1 MIVIVGA
8 TYDDV
13 LYFDNVLANKK
24 EEVLLSRYKAS
35 RGTILN
41 QDVLVVH
48 ELFSS
53 ILASAVMSHI
63 LDKYYVDLVFCVGRC
78 VSVSDSIKNGDVIIS
93 KTIID
98 ANVDLSLF
106 TDAVLGQF
114 PGFSREFAVQKD
126 ILGYLEKGI
135 NRRSYISHH
144 QATIL
149 TSDNMSHDMVD
160 YLRTN
165 KQIFGVNDDYL
176 VVDHNSSGVALACTL
191 KGIPYLSI
199 KVAENKMDRQNNLD
213 TYLKVLDKYI
223 DLGKAVVSTIN
234 DIGRND
240 ILEGS
245 DLHV

>member
-8 TYDDV
+8 THDDV

-53 ILASAVMSHI
+53 ILTSAVVTHI
-63 LDKYYVDLVFCVGRC
+63 LDKYYVDLVICVGKC
-78 VSVSDSIKNGDVIIS
+78 ISVSKEIKNGDIIIS

-106 TDAVLGQF
+106 TDAILGQF
-114 PGFSREFAVQKD
+114 PGFSREFVVQKD
-126 ILGYLEKGI
+126 ILTYLEKGI

-144 QATIL
+144 HATIL
-149 TSDNMSHDMVD
+149 TSDNMSYDMMEHLKNMKEV
-160 YLRTN
+160 
-165 KQIFGVNDDYL
+165 FGITDDYI
-176 VVDHNSSGVALACTL
+176 VIDHNSSGVALACTL
-191 KGIPYLSI
+191 KGIPYLSV
-199 KVAENKMDRQNNLD
+199 KVA
-213 TYLKVLDKYI
+213 
-223 DLGKAVVSTIN
+223 
-234 DIGRND
+234 
-240 ILEGS
+240 
-245 DLHV
+245 

>member
-8 TYDDV
+8 THDDV
-13 LYFDNVLANKK
+13 LYFNNVLANKK
-24 EEVLLSRYKAS
+24 EVVLLSRFKAD

-53 ILASAVMSHI
+53 ILASAVLSHI
-63 LDKYYVDLVFCVGRC
+63 LEKFYVDLVICVGRC
-78 VSVSDSIKNGDVIIS
+78 ISVSKEIKNGDIVIS
-93 KTIID
+93 KNIYD

-114 PGFSREFAVQKD
+114 PGFSREFTVQKD
-126 ILGYLEKGI
+126 ILLYLEKGI

-144 QATIL
+144 QATFL
-149 TSDNMSHDMVD
+149 TSDNMSYDMIEH
-160 YLRTN
+160 LKN
-165 KQIFGVNDDYL
+165 KKEVFGITDDYI
-176 VVDHNSSGVALACTL
+176 VIDHNSSGVALACTL
-191 KGIPYLSI
+191 KSIPYLSI
-199 KVAENKMDRQNNLD
+199 KVAENSLDQENSLD

-223 DLGKAVVSTIN
+223 DLGKAVVSTIS
-234 DIGRND
+234 DIGHND

-245 DLHV
+245 DFHV